1 MTTANRGVIN
11 LAEQISVKWS
21 KRHKPSLQLQES
33 FEQRKLVF
41 STIFD
46 DIDGDEE
53 IQQQVQMSDPI
64 AYSASSDP
72 DTMYMDQAMKQPD
85 RKQFIKAMVD
95 EVAAHTNN
103 GHWKLLLK
111 SDVPT
116 GIKILP
122 SVWAM
127 KRKRRIATQQVY
139 KWKARLNIHGGKQEY
154 GVNYW
159 ETYAATLA
167 WPPICFML
175 TLSIIKSWHTWQIDF
190 TLAYPQADVEC
201 DLYME
206 LPKGFEVKAN
216 SNHHCL
222 QIIKNIYGQKQAGR
236 TWALHLK
243 RGLLSIGF
251 VQSLADDCIFYKGTT
266 IFMVYVDDGIFL
278 GPKEKEINECIQDM
292 KGIFKLTNKGD
303 ISDYPGSKVTKLTN
317 SHILLTQSHLI
328 DRIITDL
335 NFAKNTKAKD
345 IPAVSASI
353 LQRETL
359 TVNLLKS
366 TGISV
371 LLLGNSIFLKN
382 PLDQTLPTQFI
393 NVPAFQQH
401 LKNPMLSLYGRLSG
415 ISSAQKIKE

>member
-72 DTMYMDQAMKQPD
+72 DTMYMDQAMKQLD
-85 RKQFIKAMVD
+85 RKQFITAMVD

-111 SDVPT
+111 SEVPT

-122 SVWAM
+122 LVWAM
-127 KRKRRIATQQVY
+127 KQKCWIAAQQVY
-139 KWKARLNIHGGKQEY
+139 KWKAQLNIHSGKQEY
-154 GVNYW
+154 GVHYYW

-167 WPPICFML
+167 WPTICFML
-175 TLSIIKSWHTWQIDF
+175 MLSIIKSWHTWQIDF
-190 TLAYPQADVEC
+190 TLAYSQADVEC

-206 LPKGFEVKAN
+206 LPKGFKVSQG
-216 SNHHCL
+216 SNQYCL
-222 QIIKNIYGQKQAGR
+222 EIIKNIYGQKQTGR

-243 RGLLSIGF
+243 GAFYLLHLFNTWRMTAFTLEAIPFSW
-251 VQSLADDCIFYKGTT
+251 
-266 IFMVYVDDGIFL
+266 YVWMMEYFWD
-278 GPKEKEINECIQDM
+278 
-292 KGIFKLTNKGD
+292 
-303 ISDYPGSKVTKLTN
+303 
-317 SHILLTQSHLI
+317 
-328 DRIITDL
+328 
-335 NFAKNTKAKD
+335 
-345 IPAVSASI
+345 
-353 LQRETL
+353 
-359 TVNLLKS
+359 
-366 TGISV
+366 
-371 LLLGNSIFLKN
+371 
-382 PLDQTLPTQFI
+382 
-393 NVPAFQQH
+393 
-401 LKNPMLSLYGRLSG
+401 
-415 ISSAQKIKE
+415 